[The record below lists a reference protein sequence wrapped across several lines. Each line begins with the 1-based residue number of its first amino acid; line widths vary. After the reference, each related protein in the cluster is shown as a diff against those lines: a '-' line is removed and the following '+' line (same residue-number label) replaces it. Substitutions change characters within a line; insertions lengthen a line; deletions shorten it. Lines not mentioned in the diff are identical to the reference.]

1 MVSVPVVGLS
11 VSFPLAIVVPVSVVS
26 EMAISVMAIVSVVS
40 CSLSLPLAI
49 VESVSVVSKMAV
61 SVMTIAKVSVSVYES
76 VVSVVSVVSVRRGFS
91 LSFSLAE
98 YCGNQEES
106 EGHLY
111 GLHVCGCEQA
121 RDPSRTPSVYES

>member
-1 MVSVPVVGLS
+1 MVAIVSVVRCSLS
-11 VSFPLAIVVPVSVVS
+11 LPLSIVVPVSVVS
-26 EMAISVMAIVSVVS
+26 KMAVSVVAISMVAIVSVVRF
-40 CSLSLPLAI
+40 SLSLPLAI
-49 VESVSVVSKMAV
+49 VESVSVVSKMA
-61 SVMTIAKVSVSVYES
+61 VSVYES

-106 EGHLY
+106 EEHLY

-121 RDPSRTPSVYES
+121 RDPSSIRVRV

>member
-1 MVSVPVVGLS
+1 MVAMVSVPVVGLS

-26 EMAISVMAIVSVVS
+26 VVAISMVAIVSVVR

-106 EGHLY
+106 EEHLY

-121 RDPSRTPSVYES
+121 RDPSRTPH

>member
-1 MVSVPVVGLS
+1 MVAMVSVPVVGLS

-26 EMAISVMAIVSVVS
+26 EVAVSMVAIVSVVR

-49 VESVSVVSKMAV
+49 VESVSVVSKMDV

-106 EGHLY
+106 EEHLY

-121 RDPSRTPSVYES
+121 RDPSRTPH

>member
-26 EMAISVMAIVSVVS
+26 EMAVSVMTISMVAIVSVVR

-49 VESVSVVSKMAV
+49 VVRVSVVSEMAV
-61 SVMTIAKVSVSVYES
+61 SVMTIAMVSVSVYES

-106 EGHLY
+106 EEHY

-121 RDPSRTPSVYES
+121 RDPSRTPM